1 MPHISQL
8 VTAQD
13 NSPVKGASVSCQ
25 QLTAT
30 EAGGWSHRLVK
41 NLGGVLSV
49 STHAAHVFEGLP
61 NTQTS
66 MAMEGAGGIKIEGRD
81 GFLFRVR

>member
-1 MPHISQL
+1 M
-8 VTAQD
+8 
-13 NSPVKGASVSCQ
+13 SCQ

-30 EAGGWSHRLVK
+30 EAGGWSHQLVK

-66 MAMEGAGGIKIEGRD
+66 MAMEGAGGVKLREGMGFSSGSDD
-81 GFLFRVR
+81 GITP